1 MPKLPKNLKRTIVYE
16 SDWIKLC
23 LDRVE
28 MPTGTIIDPYH
39 QLVFPFESVVVLV
52 LNEQGELCM
61 IESLRYSTQTVEWE
75 IPAGR
80 IENNQTIEQAAVKEV
95 GEETGYRLDQV
106 KYLQFY
112 NPSNGMSNEVMHVV
126 WGKAVE
132 KLNTGIDTD
141 EVEAVYWKNEVEVR
155 QMIRERKI
163 KDGISLVPILLWLN
177 KLI

>member
-1 MPKLPKNLKRTIVYE
+1 
-16 SDWIKLC
+16 
-23 LDRVE
+23 
-28 MPTGTIIDPYH
+28 
-39 QLVFPFESVVVLV
+39 
-52 LNEQGELCM
+52 
-61 IESLRYSTQTVEWE
+61 
-75 IPAGR
+75 
-80 IENNQTIEQAAVKEV
+80 
-95 GEETGYRLDQV
+95 
-106 KYLQFY
+106 
-112 NPSNGMSNEVMHVV
+112 MHVV